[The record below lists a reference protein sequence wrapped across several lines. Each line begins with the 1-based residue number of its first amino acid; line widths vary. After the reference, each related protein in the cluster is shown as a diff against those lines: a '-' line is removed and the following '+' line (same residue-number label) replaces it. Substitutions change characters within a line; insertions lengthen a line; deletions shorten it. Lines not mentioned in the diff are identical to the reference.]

1 MQVHGREVGSDRNEF
16 ARFEPGGYCTIPYFL
31 VKEMAERRVA
41 SNGWP
46 VMMALCRR
54 IYADGRLGKCSR
66 DEIRRCTGLTYAQ
79 IARGMAELRDKGI
92 IVPVTR
98 KTAQGYRHPDRSNF
112 GHVAQYCISRKLWSN
127 RL

>member
-1 MQVHGREVGSDRNEF
+1 MQVDGREVGGGKDVF

-54 IYADGRLGKCSR
+54 IYADGRLGKCNR
-66 DEIRRCTGLTYAQ
+66 DEIRSYTGLTYAQ